1 MPMKG
6 FNRKEG
12 QLFIDDISLKDV
24 AKKFGTPVYVY
35 SANKLK
41 ENLNNYLSSVRKEDK
56 VCYSVKSN
64 SNIHILSL
72 LSGLGS
78 GFDVV
83 SGNELKRCLE
93 AGAKPEDIVFSGVG
107 KTEEEIRLAIN
118 AGIFSINIESE
129 EELERIINTSK
140 DLKKQA
146 ECIIRINPDLSSESH
161 PYIQTGLKT
170 SKFGV
175 LKERVDS
182 MARKASESGSVNLK
196 GIASHVGSQI
206 FDKELI
212 LENLNILIEIS
223 THITAQGHNLR
234 YMDLGGGFGISYK
247 EEKELNIDEVLS
259 EIISVLEPLNLNL
272 ILEPGRS
279 ISGNTGVLLSKIEY
293 LKETPD
299 LNFAVIDSGMNDF
312 LRPSLYEA
320 WHDISAVETTDKKEL
335 LYKVVGPVCE
345 SGDTFG
351 EERLLSLDEN
361 SILAIHDAGAYGH
374 AMSSNYNSRLKSS
387 EILIEDKEI
396 KVIRRRETF
405 DDLLRQER
413 DV

>member
-1 MPMKG
+1 MKG

-24 AKKFGTPVYVY
+24 VKKFGTPVYVY

-41 ENLNNYLSSVRKEDK
+41 ENLNNYLSSVRKGDK

-107 KTEEEIRLAIN
+107 KTKEEIRLAIS

-129 EELERIINTSK
+129 EELERIINISR

-146 ECIIRINPDLSSESH
+146 ECTIRINPDLSSESH

-175 LKERVDS
+175 LKEKVDS
-182 MARKASESGSVNLK
+182 MARKASESGSVNIK

-212 LENLNILIEIS
+212 LENLNLLIEIS
-223 THITAQGHNLR
+223 THLTKQGHNLK
-234 YMDLGGGFGISYK
+234 YLDLGGGFGISYQ
-247 EEKELNIDEVLS
+247 EEKELKIDEVLT

-279 ISGNTGVLLSKIEY
+279 ISGNAGVLLSKVEY
-293 LKETPD
+293 LKKTPD

-312 LRPSLYEA
+312 LRPSLYQA
-320 WHDISAVETTDKKEL
+320 WHDISVVETKDKKEL
-335 LYKVVGPVCE
+335 FYKVVGPVCE

-387 EILIEDKEI
+387 EILIEDEEI

>member
-1 MPMKG
+1 MKG

-175 LKERVDS
+175 LKEKVDS
-182 MARKASESGSVNLK
+182 MARKATASGSVNLK
-196 GIASHVGSQI
+196 GIASDVGSQI

-212 LENLNILIEIS
+212 LENLNLLIEIS
-223 THITAQGHNLR
+223 THLTKQGHNLG
-234 YMDLGGGFGISYK
+234 YLDLGGGFGISYQ
-247 EEKELNIDEVLS
+247 EEKELKIDEVLT
-259 EIISVLEPLNLNL
+259 EIISILEPLNLNL

-279 ISGNTGVLLSKIEY
+279 ISGNAGVLLSKIEY
-293 LKETPD
+293 LKQTPG
-299 LNFAVIDSGMNDF
+299 LNFAVIDSRMNDF
-312 LRPSLYEA
+312 LRPSLYQA
-320 WHDISAVETTDKKEL
+320 WHDISVVETKDKKEL
-335 LYKVVGPVCE
+335 FYKVVGPVCE

-387 EILIEDKEI
+387 EILIEDEEI

>member
-1 MPMKG
+1 MKG

-24 AKKFGTPVYVY
+24 AKEFGTPVYVY

-41 ENLNNYLSSVRKEDK
+41 ENLNNYISSVRKGDK

-72 LSGLGS
+72 LSRLGS

-118 AGIFSINIESE
+118 AGIFSVNIESE

-175 LKERVDS
+175 LKEKVDS
-182 MARKASESGSVNLK
+182 MARKATASGSVNLK

-234 YMDLGGGFGISYK
+234 YVDLGGGFGISYK
-247 EEKELNIDEVLS
+247 EEKELSIDEVLS

-312 LRPSLYEA
+312 LRPSLYQA
-320 WHDISAVETTDKKEL
+320 WHDISVVETTDKKEL

-345 SGDTFG
+345 SGDTLG

>member
-1 MPMKG
+1 MKG

-12 QLFIDDISLKDV
+12 QLFIDDVSLKDIT
-24 AKKFGTPVYVY
+24 KKFGTPVYVY
-35 SANKLK
+35 SANKLE

-72 LSGLGS
+72 LSALGS

-83 SGNELKRCLE
+83 SGNELRRCLE
-93 AGAKPEDIVFSGVG
+93 AGANPQDIVFSGVG
-107 KTEEEIRLAIN
+107 KTKEEIKLAIN
-118 AGIFSINIESE
+118 TGIFSINIESE
-129 EELERIINTSK
+129 EELERIIKISK

-146 ECIIRINPDLSSESH
+146 ECFIRINPDLSSESH

-175 LKERVDS
+175 LKEKVDS

-212 LENLNILIEIS
+212 IENLNLLIEIS
-223 THITAQGHNLR
+223 TDLTKQGHDLR
-234 YMDLGGGFGISYK
+234 YLDLGGGLGISYQ
-247 EEKELNIDEVLS
+247 EEEELKIDEVLP
-259 EIISVLEPLNLNL
+259 EIISFLEPLNLNL

-279 ISGNTGVLLSKIEY
+279 ISGNAGVLLSKVEY
-293 LKETPD
+293 LKTTSD
-299 LNFAVIDSGMNDF
+299 MNFAVIDSGMNDL

-320 WHDISAVETTDKKEL
+320 WHDISVIENKDKKEL

-351 EERLLSLDEN
+351 EERLLSLDED

-374 AMSSNYNSRLKSS
+374 VMSSNYNSRLKPP
-387 EILIEDKEI
+387 EILIKDEDV
-396 KVIRRRETF
+396 KVIRKRETF

>member
-1 MPMKG
+1 MKG

-12 QLFIDDISLKDV
+12 QLFIDDVSLKDIT
-24 AKKFGTPVYVY
+24 KKFGTPVYVY
-35 SANKLK
+35 SANKLE

-56 VCYSVKSN
+56 ICYSVKSN

-72 LSGLGS
+72 LSALGS

-83 SGNELKRCLE
+83 SGNELRRCLE
-93 AGAKPEDIVFSGVG
+93 AGANPQDIVFSGVG
-107 KTEEEIRLAIN
+107 KSKEEIRLAIN
-118 AGIFSINIESE
+118 TGLFSINIESE
-129 EELERIINTSK
+129 EELERIIEISK

-146 ECIIRINPDLSSESH
+146 ECFIRINPDLSSESH

-212 LENLNILIEIS
+212 MTNLNLLIEIS
-223 THITAQGHNLR
+223 SDLTKQGHDLR
-234 YMDLGGGFGISYK
+234 YLDLGGGLGISYK
-247 EEKELNIDEVLS
+247 EEEELKIDEVLP
-259 EIISVLEPLNLNL
+259 EIISFLEPLNLNL
-272 ILEPGRS
+272 VLEPGRS
-279 ISGNTGVLLSKIEY
+279 ISGNAGVLLSKVEY
-293 LKETPD
+293 LKTTSD
-299 LNFAVIDSGMNDF
+299 INFAVIDSGMNDL

-320 WHDISAVETTDKKEL
+320 WHDISVIENKDKKEL

-351 EERLLSLDEN
+351 EERMLSLDED
-361 SILAIHDAGAYGH
+361 SILAIHDVGAYGH
-374 AMSSNYNSRLKSS
+374 VMSSNYNSRLKPP
-387 EILIEDKEI
+387 EILIKDEDV
-396 KVIRRRETF
+396 KVIRKRETF
-405 DDLLRQER
+405 DDLLIQER

>member
-1 MPMKG
+1 MKG

-24 AKKFGTPVYVY
+24 AKEFGTPVYVY

-41 ENLNNYLSSVRKEDK
+41 ENLNNYISSVRKGDK

-72 LSGLGS
+72 LSRLGS

-175 LKERVDS
+175 LKEKVDS
-182 MARKASESGSVNLK
+182 IARKASESGSVNIK

-212 LENLNILIEIS
+212 LENLN
-223 THITAQGHNLR
+223 
-234 YMDLGGGFGISYK
+234 
-247 EEKELNIDEVLS
+247 LS
-259 EIISVLEPLNLNL
+259 I
-272 ILEPGRS
+272 
-279 ISGNTGVLLSKIEY
+279 
-293 LKETPD
+293 
-299 LNFAVIDSGMNDF
+299 
-312 LRPSLYEA
+312 
-320 WHDISAVETTDKKEL
+320 
-335 LYKVVGPVCE
+335 
-345 SGDTFG
+345 
-351 EERLLSLDEN
+351 
-361 SILAIHDAGAYGH
+361 
-374 AMSSNYNSRLKSS
+374 
-387 EILIEDKEI
+387 
-396 KVIRRRETF
+396 
-405 DDLLRQER
+405 
-413 DV
+413 

>member
-1 MPMKG
+1 MKG

-56 VCYSVKSN
+56 VCYSVKSS

-72 LSGLGS
+72 LSALGS

-234 YMDLGGGFGISYK
+234 YVDLGGGFGISYK

-351 EERLLSLDEN
+351 EERLLSLHEN

>member
-1 MPMKG
+1 MKG
-6 FNRKEG
+6 INRKEG

-35 SANKLK
+35 SAYKLE
-41 ENLNNYLSSVRKEDK
+41 ENLNNYLCSIRKEDK

-72 LSGLGS
+72 ISALGG

-83 SGNELKRCLE
+83 SGNELRRCLE
-93 AGAKPEDIVFSGVG
+93 VGAKPENIVFSGVG
-107 KTEEEIRLAIN
+107 KTKEEIRLAIN
-118 AGIFSINIESE
+118 TGIFSINIESE
-129 EELERIINTSK
+129 EELERIIKISK

-146 ECIIRINPDLSSESH
+146 ECFIRINPDLSSESH

-175 LKERVDS
+175 LKERVNS
-182 MARKASESGSVNLK
+182 IARKASESGSVNLR

-212 LENLNILIEIS
+212 IENLNFLIEIS
-223 THITAQGHNLR
+223 NDLTKQGHNLK
-234 YMDLGGGFGISYK
+234 YLDLGGGFGISYQK
-247 EEKELNIDEVLS
+247 EEELKIDEVLP

-279 ISGNTGVLLSKIEY
+279 ISGNTGILVSKVEY
-293 LKETPD
+293 LKTTSD
-299 LNFAVIDSGMNDF
+299 MNFAVIDSGMNDL

-320 WHDISAVETTDKKEL
+320 WHDISVIEAKDKKEL
-335 LYKVVGPVCE
+335 SYKVVGPVCE

-351 EERLLSLDEN
+351 EERLLSLDED
-361 SILAIHDAGAYGH
+361 SILAIHDVGAYGH
-374 AMSSNYNSRLKSS
+374 AMSSNYNSRLRPP
-387 EILIEDKEI
+387 EVLIKDEEVT
-396 KVIRRRETF
+396 VIRKRETF